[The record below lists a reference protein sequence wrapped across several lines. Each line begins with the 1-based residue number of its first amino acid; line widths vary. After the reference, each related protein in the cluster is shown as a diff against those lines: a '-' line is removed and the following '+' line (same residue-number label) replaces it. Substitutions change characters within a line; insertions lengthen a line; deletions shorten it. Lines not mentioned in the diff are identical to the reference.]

1 MKNLSWTSIQEARNF
16 LLKQC
21 DWTQLTDVVMSDENK
36 QKWVTY
42 RKQLRDIT
50 SNFTNPDQVIWP
62 MPPDIDYQNEP

>member
-1 MKNLSWTSIQEARNF
+1 MKNLSWSSIQEARNF

-36 QKWVTY
+36 EKWVSY

-62 MPPDIDYQNEP
+62 IPPDIDYQNEP

>member
-1 MKNLSWTSIQEARNF
+1 MKNLSWSSIQEARNF

-36 QKWVTY
+36 EKWVSY

>member
-1 MKNLSWTSIQEARNF
+1 MKNLSWSSIQEARNF

-21 DWTQLTDVVMSDENK
+21 DWTQLADVVMSDENK
-36 QKWVTY
+36 EKWVSY

-62 MPPDIDYQNEP
+62 IPPDIDYQNEP